1 MSYTVCC
8 LRCFTQ
14 PTVTSAGICKLLCNP
29 PPLQFLFSLLFLNQI
44 CCDYACSVLCWGFCC
59 FSPLFPLSMSE
70 HEMGCRFP
78 SRAKCGNNNLILT
91 ETGLCLSHAL
101 LVERHGYSVGE
112 VLTLALLPG
121 IVEDD
126 CMPLC
131 VTANLSVCILAETG
145 LLLAG

>member
-1 MSYTVCC
+1 MANVIHGVLFKMLYTTHSDFCRHLQADLQPASTAVP
-8 LRCFTQ
+8 LFTA
-14 PTVTSAGICKLLCNP
+14 V
-29 PPLQFLFSLLFLNQI
+29 LNQI
-44 CCDYACSVLCWGFCC
+44 CCDDACSVLCWGFCC

-101 LVERHGYSVGE
+101 LFEWHRYSVGE

-145 LLLAG
+145 

>member
-1 MSYTVCC
+1 
-8 LRCFTQ
+8 
-14 PTVTSAGICKLLCNP
+14 
-29 PPLQFLFSLLFLNQI
+29 
-44 CCDYACSVLCWGFCC
+44 
-59 FSPLFPLSMSE
+59 MSE

-112 VLTLALLPG
+112 VLTLVLLPG